1 MKVAI
6 TGSHGLI
13 GSALATSLTA
23 EGHQVLPVVRPGS
36 PRNGHGS
43 VTWDVEAGTID
54 AAALEGVDAVVNL
67 AGAGIGD
74 RRLTDE
80 RKQLVVDSRIDG
92 TTLLSQA
99 LAGLDQPPRALVS
112 GSAIGYYGD
121 RGDEVLTE
129 SSVPQPGNFLS
140 DLCVGWEQA
149 TAAAG
154 AAGIRV
160 AHLRSA
166 MVLSAK
172 GGALAKM
179 LPVFKLGAGAKMG
192 AGRQWWSW
200 VSIDDEVAAIRFLL
214 NNDIAGPVNLSAPE
228 PVTNA
233 EFTKALGKVLHR
245 PTKLPVPSF
254 GPRLLLGGDRADMLL
269 FTSARVLPEK
279 LEASGFKFRH
289 GDVESAFRAATSRT

>member
-23 EGHQVLPVVRPGS
+23 DGHQVLPVVRPGS
-36 PRNGHGS
+36 AGNGHGP
-43 VTWDVEAGTID
+43 VATWDVEAGTVD
-54 AAALEGVDAVVNL
+54 ADALEGVDAVVNL

-80 RKQLVVDSRIDG
+80 RKRLVVDSRIDG

-99 LAGLDQPPRALVS
+99 LAGLERPPRALVS

-129 SSVPQPGNFLS
+129 SSAPQPGNFLS
-140 DLCVGWEQA
+140 DLCIDWEKA
-149 TAAAG
+149 TAAA
-154 AAGIRV
+154 ATAGIRV

-214 NNDIAGPVNLSAPE
+214 DNDIAGPVNLSAPE

-245 PTKLPVPSF
+245 PTKLPVPSL
-254 GPRLLLGGDRADMLL
+254 GPRFLLGRDRADMLL

-279 LEASGFKFRH
+279 LEASGFEFRH
-289 GDVESAFRAATSRT
+289 GDIESAFRAATA